1 MVVLLWQLEGSKQ
14 NIYRQWCSNVRWSQ
28 RVRLVHSSRERHV
41 LPPGEAQVCSSLQPQ
56 PAPPR
61 PARLRWGRGHIPK
74 LPLGKRWNNN
84 KISIVIDS
92 SKLGALCCDNGQT
105 KMTCEMMKNLMRCRA
120 LGIPKKHCTGS
131 MMRGRNMRV
140 RTTIA
145 TTTSTTTTTTTTAP
159 TTPSIDY
166 EHLLKQPC
174 SPTKDDL
181 NCCTVRVKSIK

>member
-1 MVVLLWQLEGSKQ
+1 MFQCTLIPKGTSGPFVKRTL
-14 NIYRQWCSNVRWSQ
+14 RAAARWSAGVQ
-28 RVRLVHSSRERHV
+28 QSPATTRASPPRTPPTGPGTHSKTATRKKVRLYHYLST
-41 LPPGEAQVCSSLQPQ
+41 
-56 PAPPR
+56 
-61 PARLRWGRGHIPK
+61 
-74 LPLGKRWNNN
+74 
-84 KISIVIDS
+84 VIGF

-120 LGIPKKHCTGS
+120 LGIPKRHCTRS
-131 MMRGRNMRV
+131 MTRGRNMRLE
-140 RTTIA
+140 TTIA

-159 TTPSIDY
+159 TTPSLDY